1 MSEGRRFGI
10 ALTLIGGGTFVVMFL
25 TWLAHHV

>member
-1 MSEGRRFGI
+1 MTEARRFGI
-10 ALTLIGGGTFVVMFL
+10 AFLLIGGGTLIVMVV